1 MNNVSELGNVG
12 AFQKNV
18 EKSNTGGYHTPP
30 PPNYSNSILNQ
41 PHPNVNLNATNA
53 PPPPTQYAYITSMI
67 GTPNANMVHTGMQQ
81 VYINLIFVL
90 NSILFFK

>member
-1 MNNVSELGNVG
+1 MNNVTEIGNVS

-30 PPNYSNSILNQ
+30 PPTYSNSILNQ

-53 PPPPTQYAYITSMI
+53 PPPPTQYTYMI
-67 GTPNANMVHTGMQQ
+67 GTPNTNMVHTGIQQ
-81 VYINLIFVL
+81 VNIKFTFHYF
-90 NSILFFK
+90 